1 MLEVILMAGSKLNDI
16 AEKLWKDPSERNWK
30 ELSQTLKKAGAKYYN
45 VVFNKG
51 KIAKKDDL
59 REAYAEI
66 FDAKEKQIAKVPVF
80 KSKGK
85 GIEGATIYL
94 KGLLNINK

>member
-1 MLEVILMAGSKLNDI
+1 MTSNGLTVM
-16 AEKLWKDPSERNWK
+16 AEKLWKDPSEKNWEVFGRSLAK
-30 ELSQTLKKAGAKYYN
+30 NGAKYYSI
-45 VVFNKG
+45 VFSKV
-51 KIAKKDDL
+51 KLAKKDDL

-66 FDAKEKQIAKVPVF
+66 FSANGQRIARVPVF

-94 KGLLNINK
+94 KGLLNINR

>member
-1 MLEVILMAGSKLNDI
+1 MAGNKLNEI
-16 AEKLWKDPSERNWK
+16 AEKLWKDPSERNW
-30 ELSQTLKKAGAKYYN
+30 ENLGRSLKKSGARYYN

-80 KSKGK
+80 MSKGK

-94 KGLLNINK
+94 KGLLNLNK

>member
-1 MLEVILMAGSKLNDI
+1 MASNKLSEM
-16 AEKLWKDPSERNWK
+16 AEKLWKDPSEKNWK
-30 ELSQTLKKAGAKYYN
+30 VLGQTLKKGGAKYYN

-66 FDAKEKQIAKVPVF
+66 FDVREKQIAKVPVF
-80 KSKGK
+80 MSKGK